1 MLLMTE
7 EDLNVV
13 LEYARDTRVPTEN
26 FKNIFKPYDMAEKEM
41 LIQSA
46 ASALK
51 TDGNMKTITKT
62 R

>member
-26 FKNIFKPYDMAEKEM
+26 FKTYKNSTDLAKRKEN
-41 LIQSA
+41 LQNELTYGIIRLQ
-46 ASALK
+46 
-51 TDGNMKTITKT
+51 
-62 R
+62 